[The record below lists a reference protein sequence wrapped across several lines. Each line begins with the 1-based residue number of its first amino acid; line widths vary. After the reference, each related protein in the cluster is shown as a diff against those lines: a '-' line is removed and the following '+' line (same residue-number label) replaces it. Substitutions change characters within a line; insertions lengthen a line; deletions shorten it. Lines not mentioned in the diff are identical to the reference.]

1 MDTIIESV
9 GQINRKIDELSD
21 DRVTR
26 RERRL
31 RSLGGLVTQIVE
43 TLGSIPECS
52 AKEAMAAY
60 FKSRPVGVAFSQA
73 AFTLLAL

>member
-31 RSLGGLVTQIVE
+31 RSLGGLATQIVE
-43 TLGSIPECS
+43 TLGNSPECS
-52 AKEAMAAY
+52 VKEAMVAYLKAA
-60 FKSRPVGVAFSQA
+60 R
-73 AFTLLAL
+73 

>member
-1 MDTIIESV
+1 MWPKLETKMDTIIESV

-31 RSLGGLVTQIVE
+31 RSLVGLITQIVE
-43 TLGSIPECS
+43 TLGNIPECS
-52 AKEAMAAY
+52 VKEMMVAYLKAA
-60 FKSRPVGVAFSQA
+60 R
-73 AFTLLAL
+73 